1 MCFLKL
7 LRRVYLQQKQMLL
20 SVLSGGRAAVPM
32 GRRRQRFTCTKVHRW
47 PVRRKRLD
55 VIRRNKTAG
64 ASHTNF
70 MELTVM
76 KIACCPFK
84 GSFFSS
90 ACLRGPP
97 AYDFEW
103 SNLADE
109 RVAIVRGIIRL
120 SLLR

>member
-1 MCFLKL
+1 
-7 LRRVYLQQKQMLL
+7 
-20 SVLSGGRAAVPM
+20 M

-47 PVRRKRLD
+47 PVRRKGLD
-55 VIRRNKTAG
+55 VIRRNKTTG

-70 MELTVM
+70 VEVTVM